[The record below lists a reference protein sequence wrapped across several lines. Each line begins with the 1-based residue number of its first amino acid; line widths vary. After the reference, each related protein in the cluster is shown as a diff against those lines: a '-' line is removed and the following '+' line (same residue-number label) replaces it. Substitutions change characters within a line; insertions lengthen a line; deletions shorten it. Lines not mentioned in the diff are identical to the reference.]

1 MCLVNCDCVC
11 WCDRMYNAN
20 MPFHL
25 LSSFD
30 STCRVYHQ
38 LSLCNACELF
48 MYAIRK
54 PIINYCFN
62 KLRFDWVRAAI
73 SYGDRWAIK
82 LYRTTCVRI
91 RHEPREREE
100 KREREKN
107 RIRPFKR
114 WLHRTPIVISRYE
127 KLVRFCFDWLFK
139 TLPHELLLLASIFP
153 PFERM

>member
-48 MYAIRK
+48 LYAIRK

-82 LYRTTCVRI
+82 LFHTTCVRI
-91 RHEPREREE
+91 RHETREREE
-100 KREREKN
+100 KREKKTESGRSNVDFTEHRSLFQDMKN
-107 RIRPFKR
+107 WFDSVSIGYLK
-114 WLHRTPIVISRYE
+114 LCLTNCCCSRQ
-127 KLVRFCFDWLFK
+127 F
-139 TLPHELLLLASIFP
+139 FP